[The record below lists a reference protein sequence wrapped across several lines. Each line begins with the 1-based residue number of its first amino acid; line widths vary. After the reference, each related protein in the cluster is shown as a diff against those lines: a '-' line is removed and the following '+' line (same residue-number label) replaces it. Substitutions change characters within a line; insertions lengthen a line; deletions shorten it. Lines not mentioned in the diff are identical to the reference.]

1 LPISTK
7 LPPLDRLIR
16 TAVVSPVTFF
26 EIRRHLH
33 ALRETRAFRHPELID
48 ARGARGDQFTA
59 RDVVSIAGFAR
70 RTLGHP
76 GTAARALVV
85 GSDEDFGRSRLL
97 AGLVAGWVRVAV
109 FRDLG
114 EAERWLDEQ
123 RTWALPAGAA
133 SEEERRSR
141 HPGNRFR

>member
-1 LPISTK
+1 VPITTR
-7 LPPLDRLIR
+7 LPPSDRVIR
-16 TAVVSPVTFF
+16 TTVANPVTFF

-48 ARGARGDQFTA
+48 AREARGDQFTA
-59 RDVVSIAGFAR
+59 RDVVSIAGIAR

-76 GTAARALVV
+76 GTASRALVV
-85 GSDEDFGRSRLL
+85 GNEEDFARSRLL

-109 FRDLG
+109 FRDRG

-123 RTWALPAGAA
+123 RSWALPAGAM
-133 SEEERRSR
+133 SEAEHPR
-141 HPGNRFR
+141 HPKGRFR